1 MKKLLQPLRWALPAL
16 LLTSLGAGAQ
26 TLNYPV
32 SGIANVA
39 GTYTDLAATGTAIA
53 TPNTDDANSAAQNIG
68 FTFSYNGATFTQF
81 VLNTNGF
88 IKLGAVAPPA
98 NTFYAEDSTST
109 ATDPLVSTEA
119 NLLLAFNA
127 DLTGGTGAQYRLATT
142 GTAPNRVTT
151 VQWKNVTDKQ
161 VYETPQYVN
170 FSFQIKLYETT
181 NVIEM
186 VYAVPTAGSGTAAF
200 RSSAVGLKGAGAG
213 AQGPA
218 NNTYLFA
225 SKSSNTPWSGA
236 AFTATATTYPT
247 LNFRQNVLPDAG
259 RTFRFTPA
267 GGGGGGTTAPANDN
281 CSGAI
286 ALTVGATC
294 VPVTGDNTN
303 GTASP
308 AGVPAPTC
316 GGAATNATNDIWYRV
331 VVPTNGAVT
340 VTTSAV
346 TGSPFNDTVLQL
358 FSGTCTAL
366 VQIGCNDDISATNGF
381 SSVTVSGQ
389 TPGATLYARIT
400 AYFAAATTPNG
411 PVGICAQSVT
421 LNNNDASVDAIY
433 TLGTI
438 SSAQSSPHAVQAVVT
453 NRGANA
459 LVNRVVTLTVAGA
472 TVFTNAQTIASLAS
486 GASTVVTFAGYPVV
500 GTTGTNT
507 LTVSVPTDDVLTNN
521 SQTATQLVTRNDVS
535 YVQGTTFTGG
545 AGLRTANAVLVARHT
560 ANSATNLSSVT
571 IRFNGTAATPYNY
584 QVVIYDATGANGV
597 PGTVLYTSPARPR
610 PAAGGDDV
618 VPTPGTA
625 LAAGNFFVG
634 VKTLTA
640 VNPGIAYQT
649 EAPLRGGVFF
659 FSADGITWTDVNTST
674 LNSRL
679 AIGATFAAPLTCD
692 AVTNLAAASA
702 NNGTRANVTFTPS
715 ASAVSY
721 TVTYQSG
728 GNPAVTVTP
737 NPTASPV
744 VINGLTA
751 NTTYIITVTSNCAG
765 GQTSAPAPTTV
776 RTVLAAREALGNG
789 SLSVFPNPAQG
800 AFTLALP
807 ALAGER
813 TAGVTLLNALGQ
825 TVYSRTLELNAAG
838 TQARVEV
845 SGLAKG
851 IYTLRVKTSQQTATT
866 SVVVE

>member
-1 MKKLLQPLRWALPAL
+1 MKKFLQPLRWALPAL
-16 LLTSLGAGAQ
+16 LLAGFGANAQ
-26 TLNYPV
+26 TLTHV
-32 SGIANVA
+32 ATNVA
-39 GTYTDLAATGTAIA
+39 GTYTSLAATGTALTMA
-53 TPNTDDANSAAQNIG
+53 NTDDANSAPQ
-68 FTFSYNGATFTQF
+68 TLPFSFAYNGATFTQF
-81 VLNTNGF
+81 VVNTNGF

-98 NTFYAEDSTST
+98 NTFVAEDSTST
-109 ATDPLVSTEA
+109 ATDPLVSSEA
-119 NLLLAFNA
+119 NLILAFNT
-127 DLTGGTGAQYRLATT
+127 DLIGGTNPEYRVATT

-151 VQWKNVTDKQ
+151 IQWKGVTDKQ

-170 FSFQIKLYETT
+170 FTFQIKLYETT
-181 NVIEM
+181 NVIET
-186 VYAVPTAGSGTAAF
+186 VYGLPTAGTGTAAF
-200 RSSAVGLKGAGAG
+200 RISAVGLKGVGAG
-213 AQGPA
+213 TNGPA
-218 NNTYLFA
+218 NNTYVFA
-225 SKSSNTPWSGA
+225 TKSSSTLWSGA
-236 AFTATATTYPT
+236 TFTSAATQYPT
-247 LNFRQNVLPDAG
+247 LNFRQTVLPDAG
-259 RTFRFTPA
+259 RTFRFTPT
-267 GGGGGGTTAPANDN
+267 GGGGGGTTAPTNDN

-316 GGAATNATNDIWYRV
+316 GGAATNATNDIWYSV
-331 VVPTNGAVT
+331 VVPANGALT

-346 TGSPFNDTVLQL
+346 AGSPFNDTVLQL

-366 VQIGCNDDISATNGF
+366 TQIGCNDDISATNGF
-381 SSVTVSGQ
+381 SSITLRGQ

-411 PVGICAQSVT
+411 PVGICATGVV
-421 LNNNDASVDAIY
+421 LPNNDGSVDAIY

-453 NRGANA
+453 NQGVNA
-459 LVNRVVTLTVAGA
+459 FVNKVVTLTVAG
-472 TVFTNAQTIASLAS
+472 TTNFTNAQTIASLAS
-486 GASTVVTFAGYPVV
+486 GASTVVTFTGYPVL
-500 GTTGTNT
+500 GNSGTNT
-507 LTVSVPTDDVLTNN
+507 LTVSLPTDDVLTNN
-521 SQTATQLVTRNDVS
+521 TQTATQLVTRYDVS

-545 AGLRTANAVLVARHT
+545 AGLSAANAVLVARHT
-560 ANSATNLSSVT
+560 TNSATNLSAVT
-571 IRFNGTAATPYNY
+571 VRFNGTAATPYNY
-584 QVVIYDATGANGV
+584 QIVIYDATGANGV

-610 PAAGGDDV
+610 PAAGGDEV

-634 VKTLTA
+634 VKTLAA

-649 EAPLRGGVFF
+649 EAPLRGGVFL
-659 FSADGITWTDVNTST
+659 FSANGTTWTDVNTST

-692 AVTNLAAASA
+692 PVTNLVATSA
-702 NNGTRANVTFTPS
+702 NNGTGAVVTFTPS
-715 ASAVSY
+715 TSATSY
-721 TVTYQSG
+721 TVTYQAAG
-728 GNPAVTVTP
+728 GPAVTVTP

-744 VINGLTA
+744 RLSGLMP
-751 NTTYIITVTSNCAG
+751 NTTYIITVTTNCAA
-765 GQTSAPAPTTV
+765 GQTSTPATTTV

-800 AFTLALP
+800 AFTLTLP
-807 ALAGER
+807 ALASER

-825 TVYSRTLELNAAG
+825 TVYTRSLELNPAG

-851 IYTLRVKTSQQTATT
+851 IYTLRVQTSQQTATT